1 MGTKICS
8 KCSIVKDICEFHKF
22 IHSKDGVRNTCKKC
36 RKLESAKNSEYR
48 KKNIENIKHKN
59 KLWFEKNPTYSKNYQ
74 KEYNLKNR
82 KKLNDKLKKWRDIK
96 KSNPIHLK
104 KENLKRKEKYNK
116 DINYR
121 LRQIF
126 RTRINKIIKF
136 GRGKK
141 SLVLLGCTLEEF
153 RLYIENKFQDGMSWD
168 NYGYRGWHLDHII
181 PLSIVINE
189 EELHKLFHYTNLQP
203 MWAIDNIKKS
213 NKII

>member
-126 RTRINKIIKF
+126 RSHF
-136 GRGKK
+136 
-141 SLVLLGCTLEEF
+141 
-153 RLYIENKFQDGMSWD
+153 
-168 NYGYRGWHLDHII
+168 
-181 PLSIVINE
+181 
-189 EELHKLFHYTNLQP
+189 
-203 MWAIDNIKKS
+203 
-213 NKII
+213 